1 LNTRGRHFI
10 LDLFEC
16 RAEALNDA
24 ELLRRL
30 LCEAASQAGAH
41 VVAEVFHPFS
51 PHGVSGVLAIE
62 ESHLSVHTWP
72 EEGYAALDFYTCGDA
87 DPEGAL
93 LSLARAVGAGRAE
106 LLEVCRGVSA
116 ESTLRA
122 SQRKRIV

>member
-1 LNTRGRHFI
+1 MNTRGRHFM

-16 RAEALNDA
+16 PAEPLNDA

-30 LCEAASQAGAH
+30 LKEAAERAGAH

-72 EEGYAALDFYTCGDA
+72 EEGYAALDFYTCGNS
-87 DPEGAL
+87 DPEAAL
-93 LSLARAVGAGRAE
+93 LALAQGVGARRAE
-106 LLEVCRGVSA
+106 LLEVTRGVA
-116 ESTLRA
+116 QESTLLF
-122 SQRKRIV
+122 SQRKRIL

>member
-1 LNTRGRHFI
+1 MNTRGRHFI

-16 RAEALNDA
+16 RPESLNDA

-30 LCEAASQAGAH
+30 LVAAASEAGAH

-51 PHGVSGVLAIE
+51 PHGVSGVIAIE

-72 EEGYAALDFYTCGDA
+72 EEGYAALDFYTCGEA
-87 DPEGAL
+87 DPERAL

-106 LLEVCRGVSA
+106 LLEVSRGVSA
-116 ESTLRA
+116 ESTLQS
-122 SQRKRIV
+122 SQRKRIL

>member
-1 LNTRGRHFI
+1 MNTRGRHFI

-16 RAEALNDA
+16 RAESLNDA

-30 LCEAASQAGAH
+30 LIDAAKEAGAH

-72 EEGYAALDFYTCGDA
+72 EEGYAALDFYTCGEA
-87 DPEGAL
+87 DPEAAL

-106 LLEVCRGVSA
+106 LLEVTRGVSG
-116 ESTLRA
+116 ERA
-122 SQRKRIV
+122 LQLSQRKRIV